1 MKGSLIRAM
10 AEQVTRRLGLSR
22 SLSLGVAGL
31 FGIIGPV
38 AFGQMHTSPGT
49 TSSTTVHAPVATGKR
64 LEFEVASVRKNKSE
78 DEASMNISPVL
89 GDGAV
94 PPGNLYLAKNIKLIQ
109 FIAFAYSLTQIQLR
123 SLELHVP
130 WTTEDRFDIEARAP
144 GNPTKADYR
153 LMMQSLLADRF
164 KLTVHYE
171 TRAVP
176 LYMLV
181 LAKPGKF
188 GPQLRLHRADDPV
201 CAKPEASP
209 NPNEVDAD
217 GYPEVCGGPYRM
229 RPSKSGRM
237 KSGGRD
243 VSMARFAAIETGVGV
258 VERPMVDKTGIQG
271 TVDYSLEWRMVVDQ
285 VARGAPLEL
294 DEDAPTFADALKEQ
308 LGIKMLPQKGPSE
321 LFIVDHIEKPSEN

>member
-1 MKGSLIRAM
+1 M
-10 AEQVTRRLGLSR
+10 AP
-22 SLSLGVAGL
+22 
-31 FGIIGPV
+31 F
-38 AFGQMHTSPGT
+38 
-49 TSSTTVHAPVATGKR
+49 
-64 LEFEVASVRKNKSE
+64 
-78 DEASMNISPVL
+78 
-89 GDGAV
+89 

-144 GNPTKADYR
+144 GNPTRADYR

-171 TRAVP
+171 TRVVP
-176 LYMLV
+176 LYVLV
-181 LAKPGKF
+181 LAKPGKL

-201 CAKPEASP
+201 CLKPAALQ
-209 NPNEVDAD
+209 NQIEVDAD
-217 GYPEVCGGPYRM
+217 GYPEVCGGPYRL
-229 RPSKSGRM
+229 RPSKPGRM
-237 KSGGRD
+237 KDGGRD
-243 VSMARFAAIETGVGV
+243 VSMARFAAIMTGVGV

-271 TVDYSLEWRMVVDQ
+271 TVDYSLEWRKVVDQ
-285 VARGAPLEL
+285 VARGSPLEL

>member
-1 MKGSLIRAM
+1 M
-10 AEQVTRRLGLSR
+10 AELVTRRMDLSR
-22 SLSLGVAGL
+22 RLLLGIAGL

-38 AFGQMHTSPGT
+38 AFGQIHTLPGT
-49 TSSTTVHAPVATGKR
+49 TSPITAQASVATGKK
-64 LEFEVASVRKNKSE
+64 LEFEVASVRRNKSE
-78 DEASMNISPVL
+78 DEASMNISPLL
-89 GDGAV
+89 GDGPV

-171 TRAVP
+171 TRVVP
-176 LYMLV
+176 LYVLV
-181 LAKPGKF
+181 LAKPGKL

-201 CAKPEASP
+201 CAKAAASQ

-217 GYPEVCGGPYRM
+217 GYPEVCGGPYSM
-229 RPSKSGRM
+229 RPSKPGRM
-237 KSGGRD
+237 RSGGRD
-243 VSMARFAAIETGVGV
+243 VSMARFTAIMTGVGV
-258 VERPMVDKTGIQG
+258 VDRPMQDETGIQG
-271 TVDYSLEWRMVVDQ
+271 TVDYSLEWRKAVDQ

-308 LGIKMLPQKGPSE
+308 LGIKMVSRKGTSE